1 MPKRDC
7 RAARAITG
15 VIIRNLPLH
24 TAATKSQRAPNSAA
38 WTTARTRAKAIL
50 AALSKTEIEDL
61 HQTATEAVDLTRM
74 ATAPI
79 AARDTNKTFAKE
91 ASTQTESGVTNLEL
105 LQAYPQSRLLARPA
119 FSYPVLISASP
130 SSFFLA

>member
-24 TAATKSQRAPNSAA
+24 TAATKSQRAPNSVALTTA
-38 WTTARTRAKAIL
+38 TTARTRAKAIL

-61 HQTATEAVDLTRM
+61 HKTATEAADLTRM
-74 ATAPI
+74 ATATI

-105 LQAYPQSRLLARPA
+105 LQAYP
-119 FSYPVLISASP
+119 
-130 SSFFLA
+130 